1 MLSRGTTL
9 PGMKRLSLVIG
20 LIGLLA
26 AAGSLAPHAL
36 AGGSNSKKDAFAI
49 RIHGEG
55 SPEDGEKFA
64 VPMVLLD
71 GRKTALSI
79 MPLLNEH
86 DIKAVYPFRAADG
99 SYGAYLRLDGH
110 GANLLTQ
117 YSIEKSG
124 RNSVLA
130 VMVNGRQV
138 VDVMVDKPTRDG
150 IFCIPSGMT
159 LLESAKMANSFP
171 VMGQENSPAQKKKR
185 QPFSPT
191 NIMLPPKAS
200 DLRDASAPSPAAP

>member
-1 MLSRGTTL
+1 MNRL
-9 PGMKRLSLVIG
+9 PIVIG
-20 LIGLLA
+20 LVGFLA
-26 AAGSLAPHAL
+26 ASGLFAPQVH
-36 AGGSNSKKDAFAI
+36 AGGSNNKKDAFAI

-55 SPEDGEKFA
+55 SPEDGEKFS
-64 VPMVLLD
+64 VPVVLLD
-71 GRKTALSI
+71 GRKTTLSI

-138 VDVMVDKPTRDG
+138 IDVIVDKPTRDG
-150 IFCIPSGMT
+150 LFCIPTGMT

-171 VMGQENSPAQKKKR
+171 VMGQENSPAQKKKK

-191 NIMLPPKAS
+191 DIMLPPKAS
-200 DLRDASAPSPAAP
+200 DLRDASAPAPAAP

>member
-1 MLSRGTTL
+1 
-9 PGMKRLSLVIG
+9 MKRLPIVIG
-20 LIGLLA
+20 LTA
-26 AAGSLAPHAL
+26 SLAVTGLFPAQAL

-55 SPEDGEKFA
+55 NTEDGEKFS
-64 VPMVLLD
+64 VPVVLLD
-71 GRKTALSI
+71 GRKTTLSI

-86 DIKAVYPFRAADG
+86 DIKAVYPFRAPDG
-99 SYGAYLRLDGH
+99 SYGAYLRLDFH
-110 GANLLTQ
+110 GSNLLTQ

-138 VDVMVDKPTRDG
+138 VDLMVDKPIRDG

-171 VMGQENSPAQKKKR
+171 VMGQENSAAQKKKK

-191 NIMLPPKAS
+191 DIMLPPKAS
-200 DLRDASAPSPAAP
+200 DLRDASAPPPAAP

>member
-1 MLSRGTTL
+1 
-9 PGMKRLSLVIG
+9 MKRLPIVIG
-20 LIGLLA
+20 LIA
-26 AAGSLAPHAL
+26 SLAVTGLFPARAV
-36 AGGSNSKKDAFAI
+36 AGGSNNKKDTFAI

-64 VPMVLLD
+64 VPVVLLD
-71 GRKTALSI
+71 GRKTTLSI
-79 MPLLNEH
+79 MPLLSEH
-86 DIKAVYPFRAADG
+86 DIKAVYPFRATDG

-110 GANLLTQ
+110 GSNLLTQ

-138 VDVMVDKPTRDG
+138 IDVMVDKPIRDG
-150 IFCIPSGMT
+150 IFCIPTGMT

-171 VMGQENSPAQKKKR
+171 VMGQENSAAQKKKK

-191 NIMLPPKAS
+191 DIMLPPKAS
-200 DLRDASAPSPAAP
+200 DLRDASAPPPAAP

>member
-1 MLSRGTTL
+1 MQRL
-9 PGMKRLSLVIG
+9 PIVIG
-20 LIGLLA
+20 LT
-26 AAGSLAPHAL
+26 GSLLVTSLLTVPAL

-55 SPEDGEKFA
+55 SPEDGEKFS
-64 VPMVLLD
+64 VPIVLLD

-110 GANLLTQ
+110 GSNLLTQ
-117 YSIEKSG
+117 YSLEKSG

-130 VMVNGRQV
+130 VMVSGRQV
-138 VDVMVDKPTRDG
+138 IDVMVDKPIRDG

-171 VMGQENSPAQKKKR
+171 VMGQENSPAQKKKK

-191 NIMLPPKAS
+191 DIMLPPKAS
-200 DLRDASAPSPAAP
+200 DLRGASAPAPAAQ

>member
-1 MLSRGTTL
+1 MHRL
-9 PGMKRLSLVIG
+9 PIVIG
-20 LIGLLA
+20 LIGFLA
-26 AAGSLAPHAL
+26 AMGPFSPDAL
-36 AGGSNSKKDAFAI
+36 AGGSNSKKDAFGI

-64 VPMVLLD
+64 VPIVLLD
-71 GRKTALSI
+71 GRKTTLSI
-79 MPLLNEH
+79 MPLLSEH
-86 DIKAVYPFRAADG
+86 DIKAVYPFRASDNT
-99 SYGAYLRLDGH
+99 YGAYLRLDGH

-130 VMVNGRQV
+130 VIVNGRQV
-138 VDVMVDKPTRDG
+138 IDVMVDKPTRDG

-171 VMGQENSPAQKKKR
+171 IMGQENSAAQKKKK

-200 DLRDASAPSPAAP
+200 DLRDASAPPQAAP